1 MGSDRQTRCLIELL
15 WTANKHSCSLRIWNW
30 NEAKH
35 VAYPAKGC
43 QLPIIDSLLFVR
55 FPGTV
60 LLIDILFSDA
70 PSVLMNSV
78 FEEKKEKNIYFILES
93 PCHQHNH
100 HHHHHQQQ
108 WYESYIGIQILID
121 IPVVDASAAH
131 RGPFIGLGG
140 RRGEVFSTPTLFI
153 DCLNGYD
160 HYICQNI
167 QWRPQHRHDHSDQ
180 LWWEQDQPPSPG
192 TSPHQLLPP
201 PPSFFLQVQIILI
214 IHKQNN
220 QRRK

>member
-1 MGSDRQTRCLIELL
+1 MLWHFEQIQTNGL
-15 WTANKHSCSLRIWNW
+15 KHNCSLRIWNW

-100 HHHHHQQQ
+100 HHHQ
-108 WYESYIGIQILID
+108 
-121 IPVVDASAAH
+121 
-131 RGPFIGLGG
+131 
-140 RRGEVFSTPTLFI
+140 
-153 DCLNGYD
+153 
-160 HYICQNI
+160 
-167 QWRPQHRHDHSDQ
+167 
-180 LWWEQDQPPSPG
+180 QDQHHHLWSSDCILTLSLPLCLSHVRILFVAHPEEKGEKYHHFTAFKPMIQSTLEEHTKVLG
-192 TSPHQLLPP
+192 TD
-201 PPSFFLQVQIILI
+201 
-214 IHKQNN
+214 
-220 QRRK
+220 RRK